1 MNLAIRLFMTIP
13 RRGHL
18 GEAQDG
24 PIDVNIRR
32 VEQPKNQLVVTVGS
46 IFTLL

>member
-13 RRGHL
+13 KRTFGRGP
-18 GEAQDG
+18 GC